1 MESQQE
7 TQNMSVPP
15 PVMPHQLS
23 GDEFESCD
31 EQIGEN
37 SKNGDGSED
46 FSESEA
52 SENNSEHQESVGSED
67 PTDSDRT
74 ITCQICYN
82 KFGIYTIAQCNHGMC
97 LTCMLRIKTKLPAS
111 GQEDHSNECPTC
123 REAFN
128 KIYVSTEYQEYDNF
142 SPRMA
147 NFDRRHKLHLV
158 KSDESVINREIA
170 KITSNICYE
179 CSSDRGVKRFVT
191 LKQWIEHQGKEHKMH
206 ACKLCVANQTFFTF
220 EIQLYQSRD
229 LGKHRKAEHPRC
241 RFCDEQFYDRNG
253 LYKHLRNDHEYCRI
267 CENISHGGNMNY
279 YDGVEE
285 MKEHLQ
291 TEHFL
296 CQNAE
301 CWKPEEKGYL
311 VFRTEP
317 ELKIHTADEHSGNA
331 KSNKTRITLAG
342 LPSGS
347 REDANREDV
356 RQKAREKKNPYFYD
370 REARDRENN
379 QIVEETNELI
389 STEYNVEVENFPSL
403 GGDSAAAGNKER
415 NRAENAVKKSQART
429 GTRLNQQLADNQCFP
444 TLGGGPPKTLRKKPS
459 SISFQQPQNVNST
472 KKSSKLS
479 NKSKSSGGLNAP
491 SQTGF
496 PGLQKPAKKPKKSNK
511 KPALNA
517 GPNPLKS
524 GPNSPE
530 DFVPTEYQPKWASV
544 NKKGEEIQLDPTPV
558 QVKQSTNWA
567 GGASGG
573 NFPSLAGNSG
583 PKLGF
588 SNSTMKSSNL
598 ANKVAAN
605 PKSLLRTAAVPV
617 HIKTRN
623 AKLKQKA
630 NQDAKSVRNQNKNR
644 DNTPTN
650 VFPQKLPSN
659 ANNQRAPPS
668 LIGQNSSS
676 NHLNSFKNESRNES
690 KSDFYSAK
698 NDPFKYEAETDFEFN
713 KKFAKLNMM
722 DSRGRQGGSGLIDGA
737 HPLAPKFTPKE
748 EVSEFSGKK
757 FSDSGKSSFPG
768 LKHTPA
774 QGTNKK
780 MTKKTGA
787 KSMAPRV
794 VVDSGPA
801 QWVKSDRVKMVDI
814 DTPQPE
820 IQLEKPNLDSGRSFP
835 GLGGA
840 IKSRGQLSGKF
851 KHASHPKF
859 QEKVVDPWAASG
871 LTIKQPKAKN
881 SKR

>member
-1 MESQQE
+1 MENHQE
-7 TQNMSVPP
+7 TQNVSVPP

-23 GDEFESCD
+23 EDEFESCD
-31 EQIGEN
+31 EQNVESENDEN
-37 SKNGDGSED
+37 SENEENSVGA
-46 FSESEA
+46 SEA
-52 SENNSEHQESVGSED
+52 SDSEED
-67 PTDSDRT
+67 PADSDPT

-128 KIYVSTEYQEYDNF
+128 KIYVSTEYQEYENF

-158 KSDESVINREIA
+158 KADESLINREIA

-179 CSSDRGVKRFVT
+179 CSSDNSVKRFVT

-296 CQNAE
+296 CQHAD

-347 REDANREDV
+347 REDASREDA

-370 REARDRENN
+370 REARERENN
-379 QIVEETNELI
+379 QIVEETNQLI

-403 GGDSAAAGNKER
+403 GGDSASAGNKER
-415 NRAENAVKKSQART
+415 NRAEAAVKKSQART
-429 GTRLNQQLADNQCFP
+429 GTRLNQQLADDQCFP

-479 NKSKSSGGLNAP
+479 NKSKSSSGLNAP
-491 SQTGF
+491 SQVGF
-496 PGLQKPAKKPKKSNK
+496 PGLQKPAKKPKKTNK

-558 QVKQSTNWA
+558 PVKQSANWA
-567 GGASGG
+567 AGTSGG
-573 NFPSLAGNSG
+573 NFPSLAGGPRPSSG
-583 PKLGF
+583 QNTGSKLGF
-588 SNSTMKSSNL
+588 SSNL
-598 ANKVAAN
+598 AKKVAAN

-630 NQDAKSVRNQNKNR
+630 NQDAKSVRNQNKNQ
-644 DNTPTN
+644 NKTPTN
-650 VFPQKLPSN
+650 LFPQKLPSN
-659 ANNQRAPPS
+659 ANNQRPTAPQS
-668 LIGQNSSS
+668 LIGQSSS
-676 NHLNSFKNESRNES
+676 NNSNSLINKSRNES
-690 KSDFYSAK
+690 KTDFYSAK
-698 NDPFKYEAETDFEFN
+698 NDPFRYEAETDFEFN

-722 DSRGRQGGSGLIDGA
+722 DSKGRQGGSGLVDGA

-757 FSDSGKSSFPG
+757 FSDNNKSSFPG

-780 MTKKTGA
+780 ATKKSGV

-814 DTPQPE
+814 DTPQPKVE
-820 IQLEKPNLDSGRSFP
+820 LEKPNLDSGRTFP
-835 GLGGA
+835 GLGGG
-840 IKSRGQLSGKF
+840 IKSRGQLSSKF
-851 KHASHPKF
+851 KHATHPKF

-871 LTIKQPKAKN
+871 LSIKQPKAKG
-881 SKR
+881 SKK